1 MRKIFF
7 AQAPANAPAK
17 HIPTLLNVPVLSESG
32 DSIVELRDI
41 DVEDDPLK
49 QLSYSDFVI
58 TTLLKSNVKLRPIP
72 ISEGSRLG
80 VTDAMIEDFNNRLEA
95 ISDQLFNPIENK

>member
-7 AQAPANAPAK
+7 AQAPDNAPAK
-17 HIPTLLNVPVLSESG
+17 HIPTLLNVPVFSDSG

-41 DVEDDPLK
+41 DVEDNPLM
-49 QLSYSDFVI
+49 QLSYSDFTI
-58 TTLLKSNVKLRPIP
+58 TTLLKSGAKLRPIP
-72 ISEGSRLG
+72 VSEGSRLG
-80 VTDAMIEDFNNRLEA
+80 VTDAMIEDFNERLES